1 MEDLKLNESLSCK
14 YNDVKGCRS
23 LLSVCL
29 HTVAV
34 WIFTFHKISGFVWVI
49 LKDNYKQL
57 YKPKVSIS
65 YLKNQIYYSQFSSIF
80 CRICQIQCF
89 LRTDAAI

>member
-49 LKDNYKQL
+49 LKDNYKQV
-57 YKPKVSIS
+57 YR
-65 YLKNQIYYSQFSSIF
+65 YQFFDLKIQIYYSQFSTIF

>member
-1 MEDLKLNESLSCK
+1 MEDLKLNESLSRK

-29 HTVAV
+29 HTVAI
-34 WIFTFHKISGFVWVI
+34 WIFIFHKISGFVWVI

-57 YKPKVSIS
+57 YKPKVSIFLFENS
-65 YLKNQIYYSQFSSIF
+65 NLLSSIF
-80 CRICQIQCF
+80 LHF
-89 LRTDAAI
+89 LQNLSNPVLFTH